1 MPFHRPERRR
11 RHSVGATRRSTKHDV
26 TFSEGFVDASYCDP
40 HRISIQEGTYS
51 IANAESAR
59 DGRNSDDTR
68 LPYLSNSEPQAET
81 KGREFSCKPAH
92 NSETKDTFASH
103 RPVSVGLTSIP
114 SQHKIRAATMI
125 VQASHQN
132 KSTESKSAPT
142 EYMKAEKSF
151 RPKSTEGN
159 NLPALPHEEIDEK
172 NIDVSLRTEIPYV
185 NTGKSK
191 GDMCLTLTN
200 KKKNKTPLGNTHE
213 SSSVI
218 VASVV
223 QQLPVDNVDENNRIC
238 SSLREKSDKK
248 KTSVIPRQ
256 KMLPHKGNKE
266 SSEIISARE
275 VQDMKDDIADIS
287 QPFKT
292 RENLSYVKNDQTNST
307 LLRKEPFPC
316 KQVDE
321 INGLVTPYSRHEL
334 VSEDTDVFPPN
345 DVLSSEQRKSNPID
359 SDDVPMNEE
368 KEGTNV
374 ILSPIL
380 PKRKSQDSEVNVF
393 IDYREK
399 RPVSVEFSEE
409 DVSFLKTLGSTAR
422 ASRKHKLKR
431 NSENKKKTGRS
442 NTSSTVFDVR
452 AEQDGKNNDDVVRLR
467 LSRKD
472 KHEREILTSK
482 VNNLKNLHSQAMP
495 GKLLA
500 FTPRGVPK
508 PWVAQA
514 TGNNIPTLSVYRLF
528 NLAIRE

>member
-1 MPFHRPERRR
+1 M
-11 RHSVGATRRSTKHDV
+11 
-26 TFSEGFVDASYCDP
+26 
-40 HRISIQEGTYS
+40 
-51 IANAESAR
+51 
-59 DGRNSDDTR
+59 
-68 LPYLSNSEPQAET
+68 
-81 KGREFSCKPAH
+81 
-92 NSETKDTFASH
+92 H
-103 RPVSVGLTSIP
+103 RPVSDGLTSIP

-125 VQASHQN
+125 VQASHQS

-159 NLPALPHEEIDEK
+159 NLPGLPHEEIDEK
-172 NIDVSLRTEIPYV
+172 NIDVSLRTEIPYI
-185 NTGKSK
+185 NTGESK

-200 KKKNKTPLGNTHE
+200 KKKNKTPPVVHSSSGNTHE

-223 QQLPVDNVDENNRIC
+223 QQLPVDNVDENKRIC

-266 SSEIISARE
+266 SSEIISARK

-287 QPFKT
+287 QPFKS

-334 VSEDTDVFPPN
+334 VSEDTDLFPPN
-345 DVLSSEQRKSNPID
+345 DVLSSEQMKSNPID

-380 PKRKSQDSEVNVF
+380 PKRKSQDSGVNVF

-399 RPVSVEFSEE
+399 RPVSVEFSQE

-431 NSENKKKTGRS
+431 NSENKNKTGRN
-442 NTSSTVFDVR
+442 NTSCMVFDVR
-452 AEQDGKNNDDVVRLR
+452 AEQDVKNDDDVVHLR

-482 VNNLKNLHSQAMP
+482 VNNLENLQPHVMP
-495 GKLLA
+495 GKLFS
-500 FTPRGVPK
+500 FTLQGVPK
-508 PWVAQA
+508 LSVAEV
-514 TGNNIPTLSVYRLF
+514 TGNIIPILSVCRLF
-528 NLAIRE
+528 NPAIRE